1 MILLLQHIQVT
12 KTNRIMK
19 PFNLEEAKAGKPV
32 CIRDGKRVEIISF
45 ENPNSVYPILAR
57 VFSYN
62 IDYIDLCYNQEG
74 YFFNDNREFG
84 VDLMMAEGE
93 TEIRI
98 PSLWTQSCTEEN
110 TIINYTIKN

>member
-1 MILLLQHIQVT
+1 
-12 KTNRIMK
+12 MK

-32 CIRDGKRVEIISF
+32 YTRDGKRVEIISF

-62 IDYIDLCYNQEG
+62 IDYIDFSYNQEG
-74 YFFNDNREFG
+74 YFFNADKESEA
-84 VDLMMAEGE
+84 DLMMTEDE
-93 TEIRI
+93 TEIEI